1 MTLRVGPLRAF
12 FGACFGTFVRAS
24 FAAFNDGLSRAVSA
38 LLLPLA
44 VLLIAAHAEA
54 GEPPGAPGA
63 AEQELLVM
71 LGLPPP
77 HFRPDA
83 GYVGGYATQSGS
95 AGRRRIAEDLAARFK
110 LRIVDDWPMP
120 ALGVVCFVMKA
131 PDDTP
136 LRPLIE
142 RMALDAR
149 VESVQAVNLFRVFAQ
164 NDPLYRLQ
172 PTATAWHLDELHR
185 VATGRNV
192 RVAAIDSGVDLEHP
206 DLSGRIVLSRNFV
219 DARETVAE
227 VHGTA
232 VAGIIGARADNGVG
246 IVGVAPD
253 AQLMALR
260 ACWQNA
266 RDEGAALCNSF
277 TLAKA
282 LQFAIDNG
290 AKVINLS
297 LGGPRD
303 RLVERLLAAAASR
316 GAVIVAASDPRAA
329 DGGFPASLPDVLA
342 VGADDVHDAPE
353 ATYLAP
359 GRDIPTTLPGARW
372 GLVGGSSY
380 AAAQMSGLV
389 ALLVDLA
396 PDQSTRSLR
405 ETLSTS
411 DRAGAS
417 SRPRAIVDACA
428 AVAGTVGACACG
440 CRFARSS
447 AATPVH

>member
-1 MTLRVGPLRAF
+1 MTV
-12 FGACFGTFVRAS
+12 AS
-24 FAAFNDGLSRAVSA
+24 AAAS
-38 LLLPLA
+38 LLLFLA
-44 VLLIAAHAEA
+44 LGVLPMPAHADAAETA
-54 GEPPGAPGA
+54 TPPASAAPGSA
-63 AEQELLVM
+63 TQELLVM
-71 LGLPPP
+71 LRLPPP
-77 HFRPDA
+77 HYRPDG
-83 GYVGGYATQSGS
+83 GYVGGYAAQSGS

-110 LRIVDDWPMP
+110 LRIVDNWPMP
-120 ALGVVCFVMKA
+120 ALGVVCFVMEA
-131 PDDTP
+131 PDDVALQP
-136 LRPLIE
+136 LVDRI
-142 RMALDAR
+142 ALDAR
-149 VESVQAVNLFRVFAQ
+149 VESVQAVNLFRVLAHD
-164 NDPLYRLQ
+164 DPLYRLQ

-192 RVAAIDSGVDLEHP
+192 RIAAIDSGVELDHP
-206 DLSGRIVLSRNFV
+206 DLRGRILLARNFV
-219 DARETVAE
+219 DGREGVAE
-227 VHGTA
+227 MHGTA
-232 VAGIIGARADNGVG
+232 VVGIIGARADNSVG

-260 ACWQNA
+260 ACWQNSLS
-266 RDEGAALCNSF
+266 EGAAFCSSF

-303 RLVERLLAAAASR
+303 RLLERLVSVAASR
-316 GAVIVAASDPRAA
+316 GAVIIAASDPRVAN
-329 DGGFPASLPDVLA
+329 GGFPASLADVLA
-342 VGADDVHDAPE
+342 VAADDVQDAPE

-396 PDQSTRSLR
+396 PEQSTQQLR
-405 ETLSTS
+405 ETLRTS

-417 SRPRAIVDACA
+417 SRPRRAIVDACA
-428 AVAGTVGACACG
+428 AVARTVGACACG
-440 CRFARSS
+440 CRFARGDV
-447 AATPVH
+447 ATPVH

>member
-1 MTLRVGPLRAF
+1 MTFGIARLRGF
-12 FGACFGTFVRAS
+12 FGER
-24 FAAFNDGLSRAVSA
+24 FAASVVAS
-38 LLLPLA
+38 LA
-44 VLLIAAHAEA
+44 VLASALSVAVSTLSLALLPVAAHADV
-54 GEPPGAPGA
+54 GEVRGAPGSA
-63 AEQELLVM
+63 ARELLVM
-71 LGLPPP
+71 LRLPPA

-83 GYVGGYATQSGS
+83 GYAGGYAAQSGS

-110 LRIVDDWPMP
+110 LSIVDDWPMP

-131 PDDTP
+131 PDDAP
-136 LRPLIE
+136 LQPLIE
-142 RMALDAR
+142 QMALDAR
-149 VESVQAVNLFRVFAQ
+149 VESVQAVNLFRVLAH
-164 NDPLYRLQ
+164 DDALYRLQ
-172 PTATAWHLDELHR
+172 PTASAWHLDELHR
-185 VATGRNV
+185 VATGRHV
-192 RVAAIDSGVDLEHP
+192 RVAAIDSGVELDHP
-206 DLSGRIVLSRNFV
+206 DLRGRIALSRNFV
-219 DARETVAE
+219 DAREAVAE
-227 VHGTA
+227 LHGTA
-232 VAGIIGARADNGVG
+232 VIGIIGARADNGVG

-266 RDEGAALCNSF
+266 RDEGAAVCSSF

-303 RLVERLLAAAASR
+303 RLVERLLAVAASR

-342 VGADDVHDAPE
+342 VAADDVHDAPE
-353 ATYLAP
+353 AIYLAP

-380 AAAQMSGLV
+380 AAAQVSGLV

-396 PDQSTRSLR
+396 PDQSTRQLR

-417 SRPRAIVDACA
+417 SRSRAIVVDACA
-428 AVAGTVGACACG
+428 AVARTVGTCACG
-440 CRFARSS
+440 CTFARSS
-447 AATPVH
+447 VAAPGH

>member
-1 MTLRVGPLRAF
+1 MRVVL
-12 FGACFGTFVRAS
+12 
-24 FAAFNDGLSRAVSA
+24 AALCLMLYLALGVLPAVT
-38 LLLPLA
+38 
-44 VLLIAAHAEA
+44 HAEA
-54 GEPPGAPGA
+54 GDSAPARGEA
-63 AEQELLVM
+63 VQELLVM
-71 LGLPPP
+71 LRLPPP
-77 HFRPDA
+77 HFRPDG

-95 AGRRRIAEDLAARFK
+95 AGRRRIAEDLAERFK
-110 LRIVDDWPMP
+110 LRIVDNWPMP
-120 ALGVVCFVMKA
+120 ALGVVCFVMEA
-131 PDDTP
+131 PDDVP
-136 LRPLIE
+136 LQPVID

-149 VESVQAVNLFRVFAQ
+149 VESVQAVNFFRVLGHD
-164 NDPLYRLQ
+164 DPLYPLQ

-192 RVAAIDSGVDLEHP
+192 RVAAIDSGVELDHP
-206 DLSGRIVLSRNFV
+206 DLRGRILMARNFV

-227 VHGTA
+227 RHGTA
-232 VAGIIGARADNGVG
+232 VIGIIGARADNSVG
-246 IVGVAPD
+246 IVGVAPE

-260 ACWQNA
+260 ACWQSPLS
-266 RDEGAALCNSF
+266 EGAALCSSF

-303 RLVERLLAAAASR
+303 RLVERLLNAAASR
-316 GAVIVAASDPRAA
+316 GAVIVAASDPEAA
-329 DGGFPASLPDVLA
+329 NGGFPASLPDVLA
-342 VGADDVHDAPE
+342 VAADDVHDAPE
-353 ATYLAP
+353 AIYLAP

-380 AAAQMSGLV
+380 AAAQMSGLI

-396 PDQSTRSLR
+396 PDQSTQQLR

-417 SRPRAIVDACA
+417 SRSRAIVDACA
-428 AVAGTVGACACG
+428 AVARTVGACACG
-440 CRFARSS
+440 CRFARGEV
-447 AATPVH
+447 ATPVH

>member
-1 MTLRVGPLRAF
+1 MTRDVVRLCVSFRARF
-12 FGACFGTFVRAS
+12 AASPVAS
-24 FAAFNDGLSRAVSA
+24 FAAFASGAAST
-38 LLLPLA
+38 LLLYLLLA
-44 VLLIAAHAEA
+44 VLPVAARAEA
-54 GEPPGAPGA
+54 GESGGAPGSA
-63 AEQELLVM
+63 AHELLIM
-71 LGLPPP
+71 LRLPPP

-83 GYVGGYATQSGS
+83 GYAGGYAAQSGS
-95 AGRRRIAEDLAARFK
+95 AGRHRIAEDLAARFK
-110 LRIVDDWPMP
+110 LRIVDNWPMP
-120 ALGVVCFVMKA
+120 ALGVVCFVMEASDDA
-131 PDDTP
+131 P
-136 LRPLIE
+136 LQPLID

-149 VESVQAVNLFRVFAQ
+149 VESVQAVNLFRVLAH
-164 NDPLYRLQ
+164 DDALYPLQ
-172 PTATAWHLDELHR
+172 PTATAWRLDEIHR
-185 VATGRNV
+185 LATGRNV
-192 RVAAIDSGVDLEHP
+192 RVAAIDSGVELDHP
-206 DLSGRIVLSRNFV
+206 DLRGRISISRNFV
-219 DARETVAE
+219 DAREAVAE
-227 VHGTA
+227 MHGTA

-253 AQLMALR
+253 AQVMALR
-260 ACWQNA
+260 ACWQDGRN
-266 RDEGAALCNSF
+266 EGAALCSSF

-303 RLVERLLAAAASR
+303 RLVERLLAAAAAR

-329 DGGFPASLPDVLA
+329 DGGFPASLPGVLA
-342 VGADDVHDAPE
+342 VAADDVHDAPE
-353 ATYLAP
+353 AVYLAP

-396 PDQSTRSLR
+396 PDQSTRQLR

-417 SRPRAIVDACA
+417 SRSRTIVDACA
-428 AVAGTVGACACG
+428 AVARTVGACACG
-440 CRFARSS
+440 CTFARSS
-447 AATPVH
+447 VATPVH